1 MCLEKGSLDD
11 DDEPIKDIITVG
23 LQNLVEGNKNPLS
36 DYNEVFE
43 TPSSPTTKET
53 SHSRDPG
60 SVGSDNNLNNKE
72 AEDTVDNEELE
83 IEPEMRSNFYQPRA
97 GEAEQTFA
105 TMCPEKK
112 KKNCAVSQH
121 IESVKKLKIRFEAQK

>member
-60 SVGSDNNLNNKE
+60 SVGSDNNNKE
-72 AEDTVDNEELE
+72 AEDTVDNEE
-83 IEPEMRSNFYQPRA
+83 IEPEMRLGSNFYQPRA

-112 KKNCAVSQH
+112 KNCAVSQH
-121 IESVKKLKIRFEAQK
+121 IESVKKLKIRFDSEAKK

>member
-1 MCLEKGSLDD
+1 MLRG
-11 DDEPIKDIITVG
+11 T
-23 LQNLVEGNKNPLS
+23 KNPLS

-43 TPSSPTTKET
+43 TPSSLTTKDT

-60 SVGSDNNLNNKE
+60 SVGSDNNNKE
-72 AEDTVDNEELE
+72 AEDTVDNEE
-83 IEPEMRSNFYQPRA
+83 IEPEMRLGSKFYQPRA

-112 KKNCAVSQH
+112 KNCAVSQH
-121 IESVKKLKIRFEAQK
+121 IESVKKLHTVFRTICTCLSVHLTYI